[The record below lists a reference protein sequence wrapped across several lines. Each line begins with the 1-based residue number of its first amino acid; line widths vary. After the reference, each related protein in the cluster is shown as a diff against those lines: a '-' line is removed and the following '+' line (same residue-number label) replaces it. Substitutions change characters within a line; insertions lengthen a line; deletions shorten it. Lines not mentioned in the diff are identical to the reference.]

1 MRKITDK
8 LLIVVLCCTI
18 CGRSPANITALLT
31 AVTFSSVCQYREKS
45 KISYA
50 LEFIYALLCWT
61 DPVFFPALPV
71 IMYDISDDR
80 RTIPAVI
87 VAASLGSGI
96 IAGSIDNMIPVLIF
110 CAAACI
116 LQQRTSSYERLYESY
131 IKTVDTSSEVTR
143 LLKENNIRLIEN
155 QNYEIRLATL
165 NERNR
170 IAREIH
176 DNVGHLLSRSI
187 LQVQAMKLTKDE
199 TLLGE
204 GLDSLGDSLGNA
216 MTSIRQS
223 VHNLHDDSV
232 DLDIS
237 LKEAVR
243 PLNEKGIDTD
253 YECQYVSVP
262 NSVKM
267 CVVGVVKEAVSNIIR
282 HSCADHAEIFFHEH
296 PAFYQ
301 LIISDNGKCPD
312 KTGIGG
318 IGLSNMRARVEEL
331 GGIINITSGKNG
343 FRIFISVQKK
353 GKIYE
358 NNSG

>member
-8 LLIVVLCCTI
+8 LLIFVLCCTI

-50 LEFIYALLCWT
+50 LELIYAFFCWA

-71 IMYDISDDR
+71 VMYDISGDR
-80 RTIPAVI
+80 RMIPAAVS
-87 VAASLGSGI
+87 AAAFCSGSL
-96 IAGSIDNMIPVLIF
+96 AGSIDNMIPVLIF
-110 CAAACI
+110 CASACI
-116 LQQRTSSYERLYESY
+116 LQQRTSSYERLYETH
-131 IKTVDTSSEVTR
+131 IKTVDTSAEVNR
-143 LLKENNIRLIEN
+143 LLKENNIKLIEN

-199 TLLGE
+199 KLLGE
-204 GLDSLGDSLGNA
+204 GLDSLGESLGNA

-223 VHNLHDDSV
+223 VHDLHDDSV

-243 PLNEKGIDTD
+243 PLKEKGIDINCESCYD
-253 YECQYVSVP
+253 DVP
-262 NSVKM
+262 NDVKM
-267 CVVGVVKEAVSNIIR
+267 CAVGVVKEAVSNIIR
-282 HSCADHAEIFFHEH
+282 HSHADHAEIIFHEH

-301 LIISDNGKCPD
+301 LIISDNGKCKEKIESD
-312 KTGIGG
+312 G

-331 GGIINITSGKNG
+331 GGIINITSGEKG
-343 FRIFISVQKK
+343 FRIFISVRKK

-358 NNSG
+358 NSSS